1 MKIFQGRIIASFL
14 LLTLVWQHILF
25 VAYKTDKKHFPKCI
39 HGSHKMLAVSMF
51 AQCTY
56 FTEHDGLFSQGYRA
70 DKTTTQMW
78 CKHYS
83 WVIWLGLMGS
93 FQYAEKVHAE
103 IPSVVRTVLPIY
115 VDVVKAVVNS
125 VKNLSANEKF
135 IVKDFEIKEN

>member
-1 MKIFQGRIIASFL
+1 
-14 LLTLVWQHILF
+14 
-25 VAYKTDKKHFPKCI
+25 
-39 HGSHKMLAVSMF
+39 
-51 AQCTY
+51 
-56 FTEHDGLFSQGYRA
+56 
-70 DKTTTQMW
+70 
-78 CKHYS
+78 
-83 WVIWLGLMGS
+83 MGS